1 MSAIARTQIT
11 RLQIRNYR
19 SLGHADISL
28 GPLTVLVGPNAAG
41 KSNVTDA
48 LRFVRDALNHGIKQ
62 AIRDRGGRN
71 AVSHRPAE
79 AHDIGIRISFSS
91 PTWTGEYHL
100 EVNPHRSEIT
110 REEISVTPAEHW
122 ESLTE
127 DIISGE
133 TNPGTEK
140 NGETE
145 LHGKYKVTLP
155 GKLFRQRQAFKPLC
169 QFLTEM
175 GFYNIHPKDLREP
188 QPVSE
193 SWPLE
198 DRGRNLYAVLKHL
211 KEENILPESE
221 NLLSALKAVIPTLND
236 YSVNPAGTRY
246 LITALHYASEKEP
259 YELALESD
267 GTLRMLGIL
276 TALYQH
282 PPLPLV
288 AAEEPELN
296 IHPAASGVLGDVLR
310 EASMSSQI
318 LITTHSPDLIDTFSP
333 DVLRIVE
340 KENGVTRVGPLM
352 ESQHKAIQE
361 KLFSPGELMRIDGG
375 LHRQKSEGT

>member
-1 MSAIARTQIT
+1 MSTIAQTRIT

-19 SLGHADISL
+19 SLGHTDISL
-28 GPLTVLVGPNAAG
+28 DPLTVLVGPNAAG

-48 LRFVRDALNHGIKQ
+48 LRFVRDALNRGIKQ

-71 AVSHRPAE
+71 AVSHRSAE
-79 AHDIGIRISFSS
+79 NDDIGIRISFSS
-91 PTWTGEYHL
+91 PTWTGEYDL
-100 EVNPHRSEIT
+100 EVNPHRSEII
-110 REEISVTPAEHW
+110 REEISVTPT
-122 ESLTE
+122 ESRGSVTE
-127 DIISGE
+127 DII
-133 TNPGTEK
+133 
-140 NGETE
+140 NGEAEAITE
-145 LHGKYKVTLP
+145 ESCDWERRIIP
-155 GKLFRQRQAFKPLC
+155 GKSFRQRDSSNPLC

-175 GFYNIHPKDLREP
+175 GFYNIHPENLREP

-198 DRGRNLYAVLKHL
+198 DRGKNLYAVLRHL
-211 KEENILPESE
+211 KEKNILPESE
-221 NLLSALKAVIPTLND
+221 NLISALKAVIPTLND

-246 LITALHYASEKEP
+246 LITALHYAYEKEP
-259 YELALESD
+259 CELALESD

-288 AAEEPELN
+288 AIEEPELN

-340 KENGVTRVGPLM
+340 KEKGVTRVGPLM
-352 ESQHKAIQE
+352 ESQHEAIRK